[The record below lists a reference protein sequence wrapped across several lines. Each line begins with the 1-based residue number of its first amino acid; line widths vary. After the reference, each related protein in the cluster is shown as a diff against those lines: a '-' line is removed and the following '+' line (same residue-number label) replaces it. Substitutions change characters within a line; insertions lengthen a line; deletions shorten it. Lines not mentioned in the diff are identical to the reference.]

1 MTIKIEKPA
10 ELSEKTPGF
19 KELERLILERK
30 LKRELTK
37 EEGRILGEGGV
48 PYEYKEGPKE
58 VRSKIAPDLSETY
71 KDLEDNKIQEDY
83 SPSNLYRI
91 YRLTHNNSRI
101 RKDGF
106 FFGWLLFLIL
116 YVQFKKEIGKD
127 ILLLDLLLFLTEEF
141 KKKRGKRAF
150 KYNWEASNY
159 LMFLITN
166 KKTIKYPFTQYS
178 PKERNG
184 IYKTGTKYIQIV
196 VEAYKVKIRLDVY
209 LERIK
214 KVEEACNRNTRHMI
228 KFRLRYGYDRN
239 LSKRIHSFIMQE
251 KKVSQHKLVKRYSN
265 KRLEDIY
272 SCLWF
277 LERIKEVFCDMNNN
291 EFYYIGK
298 GKALEEALPADVS
311 SFIFPEKCKKLLKDT
326 LADTILIK

>member
-37 EEGRILGEGGV
+37 EEGRILRERGV
-48 PYEYKEGPKE
+48 SCEYKEAPKE
-58 VRSKIAPDLSETY
+58 VRPQLASELSETY
-71 KDLEDNKIQEDY
+71 QDLEDNKIQEDY
-83 SPSNLYRI
+83 SPSGLYRI
-91 YRLTHNNSRI
+91 YRLTHKNSRI

-116 YVQFKKEIGKD
+116 YVEFKKEIGKD
-127 ILLLDLLLFLTEEF
+127 ILLLDLLFFLTEEF

-150 KYNWEASNY
+150 KYNWEGANY

-196 VEAYKVKIRLDVY
+196 VEAYKVKIWLDDC

-214 KVEEACNRNTRHMI
+214 KVEDALNSNTRHMI
-228 KFRLRYGYDRN
+228 RLRHRYGYDRN
-239 LSKRIHSFIMQE
+239 LMIRIHSFIKQE
-251 KKVSQHKLVKRYSN
+251 KKVTQHNLIKRYSN

-272 SCLWF
+272 SCLGF
-277 LERIKEVFCDMNNN
+277 LERQREVFCDMNNN
-291 EFYYIGK
+291 EFYYIGN
-298 GKALEEALPADVS
+298 GKDLEEALPFEVS
-311 SFIFPEKCKKLLKDT
+311 SFIFPERFKKLLKD
-326 LADTILIK
+326 LVADTILIK